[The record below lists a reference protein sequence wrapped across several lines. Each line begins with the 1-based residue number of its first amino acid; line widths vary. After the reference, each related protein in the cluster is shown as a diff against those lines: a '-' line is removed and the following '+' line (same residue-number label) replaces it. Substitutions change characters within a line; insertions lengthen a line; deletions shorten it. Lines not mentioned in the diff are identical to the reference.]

1 MVDGARP
8 DFDKEL
14 SDVRQDILD
23 MGALVVTA
31 LQDAITA
38 LKTKNE
44 ALATGVILKDIQIDE
59 AQILIEDK
67 AVELIALQQP
77 VARDLRVLSTALKM
91 TTDLERIGDHAKKI
105 AKIAKT
111 IGQQPLMK
119 PLIDLPKAAEFAAS
133 MVEKV
138 LLAYVNLDADLAREV
153 ISLDNRVD
161 ELCDV
166 CKHDILMYMIQD
178 SNNIA
183 QGTKLTNIVA
193 RIERIGD
200 HATNLA
206 EWVFYLVT
214 GEKIQKVEE
223 MKND

>member
-14 SDVRQDILD
+14 SDVRQEILIK
-23 MGALVVTA
+23 GALVVTA

-105 AKIAKT
+105 AKIAKA
-111 IGQQPLMK
+111 IGQQPLIK

>member
-14 SDVRQDILD
+14 SDVRQDILN

-105 AKIAKT
+105 AKIAKA
-111 IGQQPLMK
+111 IGQQPLIK

-166 CKHDILMYMIQD
+166 CKRDILMYMIQD

>member
-105 AKIAKT
+105 AKIAKA
-111 IGQQPLMK
+111 IGQQPLIK

-223 MKND
+223 IKND

>member
-223 MKND
+223 IKND

>member
-14 SDVRQDILD
+14 SDVRQDILN

-105 AKIAKT
+105 AKIAKA
-111 IGQQPLMK
+111 IGQQPLIK

>member
-14 SDVRQDILD
+14 SDVRQDILN

-105 AKIAKT
+105 AKIAKA
-111 IGQQPLMK
+111 IGQQPLIK

-223 MKND
+223 IKND

>member
-14 SDVRQDILD
+14 SDVRQDILN

-105 AKIAKT
+105 AKIAKA
-111 IGQQPLMK
+111 IGQQPLIK

-183 QGTKLTNIVA
+183 KGTKLNNIVA

>member
-14 SDVRQDILD
+14 SDVRQDILN

-91 TTDLERIGDHAKKI
+91 TTDLERIGDHA
-105 AKIAKT
+105 T
-111 IGQQPLMK
+111 
-119 PLIDLPKAAEFAAS
+119 
-133 MVEKV
+133 
-138 LLAYVNLDADLAREV
+138 
-153 ISLDNRVD
+153 
-161 ELCDV
+161 
-166 CKHDILMYMIQD
+166 
-178 SNNIA
+178 NIA
-183 QGTKLTNIVA
+183 EDV
-193 RIERIGD
+193 
-200 HATNLA
+200 
-206 EWVFYLVT
+206 VYLVDGT
-214 GEKIQKVEE
+214 IIRHHPEAIR
-223 MKND
+223 D

>member
-1 MVDGARP
+1 
-8 DFDKEL
+8 
-14 SDVRQDILD
+14 
-23 MGALVVTA
+23 
-31 LQDAITA
+31 
-38 LKTKNE
+38 
-44 ALATGVILKDIQIDE
+44 
-59 AQILIEDK
+59 
-67 AVELIALQQP
+67 
-77 VARDLRVLSTALKM
+77 
-91 TTDLERIGDHAKKI
+91 
-105 AKIAKT
+105 
-111 IGQQPLMK
+111 
-119 PLIDLPKAAEFAAS
+119 

-223 MKND
+223 IKND

>member
-1 MVDGARP
+1 MVEGARP

-14 SDVRQDILD
+14 NEVRQDILE
-23 MGALVVTA
+23 MGNLAVVALNN
-31 LQDAITA
+31 AITA
-38 LKTKNE
+38 LKTQDE
-44 ALATGVILKDIQIDE
+44 QLAIEVIANDVKID
-59 AQILIEDK
+59 AMQILIEDK

-105 AKIAKT
+105 AKIVHK
-111 IGQQPLMK
+111 IGQQKLMK
-119 PLIDLPKAAEFAAS
+119 PLIDLPKAAEFTAS
-133 MVEKV
+133 MVQKV
-138 LLAYVNLDADLAREV
+138 LQAYVNLDISLAREV
-153 ISLDNRVD
+153 IFLDDKVD
-161 ELCDV
+161 ERCDI
-166 CKHDILMYMIQD
+166 CKHDILLYMIQD

-183 QGTKLTNIVA
+183 QGTELTKIVS

-223 MKND
+223 KENE

>member
-1 MVDGARP
+1 MVEGARP

-14 SDVRQDILD
+14 NEVREDILKMGD
-23 MGALVVTA
+23 MVITA
-31 LQDAITA
+31 LNNAITA
-38 LKTKNE
+38 LKTKDE
-44 ALATGVILKDIQIDE
+44 QLAIEVIANDVKID
-59 AQILIEDK
+59 AMQVLIEDR

-105 AKIAKT
+105 AKISKK
-111 IGQQPLMK
+111 IGQEKLMK

-133 MVEKV
+133 MVQKV
-138 LLAYVNLDADLAREV
+138 LQAYVKLDVSLAREV
-153 ISLDNRVD
+153 ISLDDKVD
-161 ELCDV
+161 ERCDI
-166 CKHDILMYMIQD
+166 CTHDILIYMIQD

-183 QGTKLTNIVA
+183 QGTELNKIVS

-223 MKND
+223 NKNE